1 MVFSRALILAALP
14 LLAVATA
21 IQGRGGE
28 PSSGASCCSTVGQS
42 TDPAILSALGPLA
55 VLVNG
60 LNVLVG
66 LNCSP
71 ITVIGA
77 GSSCSGTTV
86 TCTDNSH
93 GSAVE
98 IGCVPVTL

>member
-28 PSSGASCCSTVGQS
+28 PSSGATCCSTFGES
-42 TDPAILSALGPLA
+42 SDPAIASQLGLLGIILS
-55 VLVNG
+55 G

-66 LNCSP
+66 LDCSP
-71 ITVIGA
+71 ITVIG
-77 GSSCSGTTV
+77 GSGCSGTTV
-86 TCTDNSH
+86 TCTDNSK
-93 GSAVE
+93 GGLVD
-98 IGCVPVTL
+98 IGCVPITL